1 MPRVTIT
8 VPEKNAQP
16 YRFQL
21 EREVVTIGRGSEC
34 DIVIDS
40 TSVSTNHAEMR
51 RTANGYELVDVGSTN
66 GITLDE
72 VLQTVVRLKNGAAVK
87 IGDVGFDFQL
97 SEEESATIAREDKSR
112 VATVTPGPGSFPA
125 GVKPVAPATIYVP
138 EASGGSGLAM
148 LVFLILAVAAFF
160 AGLAVRYQKET
171 GGNLIQAI
179 KSHAAPQ
186 PQPTK

>member
-40 TSVSTNHAEMR
+40 ASVSTNHAEMR
-51 RTANGYELVDVGSTN
+51 RTKSGYELVDVGSTN

-72 VLQTVVRLKNGAAVK
+72 VLHTSIRLKNGAPVK
-87 IGDVGFDFQL
+87 IGDVAFDFQL
-97 SEEESATIAREDKSR
+97 SEEEIAEISRENRTSAAV
-112 VATVTPGPGSFPA
+112 VASSPESFPA
-125 GVKPVAPATIYVP
+125 AVKPVAPVTTYVT
-138 EASGGSGLAM
+138 EGSGGGGLVT
-148 LVFLILAVAAFF
+148 LIFLILALAAFF

-171 GGNLIQAI
+171 GGNLIEAI
-179 KSHAAPQ
+179 KTHAAPQ
-186 PQPTK
+186 PAK